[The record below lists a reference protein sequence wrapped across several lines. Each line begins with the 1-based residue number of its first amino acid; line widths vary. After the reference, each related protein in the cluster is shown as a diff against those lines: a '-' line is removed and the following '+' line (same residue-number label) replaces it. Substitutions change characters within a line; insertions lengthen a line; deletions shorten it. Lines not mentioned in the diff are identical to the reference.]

1 MYRTAIA
8 TLIFCF
14 LSISAQA
21 KALKVVADIGP
32 IHSLISIVT
41 QGITSPNLIISPGE
55 SPHAFSLRPLAASHI
70 QDADIIFWV
79 GGQLTPSLES
89 SLDKLNPDVLK
100 IELIKAA
107 NITLFK
113 FRERPI
119 FRNDE
124 HEGHDD
130 HDEHEGHD
138 HSPNSV
144 DPHIWLSPEN
154 AIIFLNIIAAELTKL
169 DPANRDAYLRNAEA
183 GEKKITALSSN
194 LSSEFNSTKLLNFF
208 VFHDAYQYFE
218 KEFGINPLGS
228 LLSSSAESG
237 SLSRMMTIQEYVKA
251 NEISCYF
258 IEPEFR
264 QELVDRVSEGMDT
277 QTIVLDPLGSNLNLG
292 TNMYFNLLQEVGN
305 AFLSCRE

>member
-144 DPHIWLSPEN
+144 DPHIWLSPKN